1 VYISRISIPSAPDLC
16 SIDFYVAQEIA
27 FSGDLIFFRNS
38 GKMTLARDYV
48 LASYTLSKSMDT
60 GSTEVGLG
68 SNTAGY
74 TQVLAESVAELRVPP
89 LAPSDF
95 DARHTFSTAL
105 SGETGK
111 SGNTTD
117 ILLRNWGFDEILR
130 GNSARP
136 LNVLYQRLLGPNASY
151 YNVTHDVVPN
161 QPF

>member
-1 VYISRISIPSAPDLC
+1 
-16 SIDFYVAQEIA
+16 
-27 FSGDLIFFRNS
+27 
-38 GKMTLARDYV
+38 MTLARDYV

-105 SGETGK
+105 SGETGR
-111 SGNTTD
+111 SGIRPIYSFVIGGSMRFCGGT
-117 ILLRNWGFDEILR
+117 RR
-130 GNSARP
+130 G
-136 LNVLYQRLLGPNASY
+136 
-151 YNVTHDVVPN
+151 H
-161 QPF
+161 